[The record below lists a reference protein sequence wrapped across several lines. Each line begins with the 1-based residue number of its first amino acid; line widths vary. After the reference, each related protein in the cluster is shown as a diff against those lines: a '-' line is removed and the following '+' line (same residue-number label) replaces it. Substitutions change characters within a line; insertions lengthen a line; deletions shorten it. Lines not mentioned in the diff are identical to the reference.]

1 MTESL
6 WLQGLVTIGVGAV
19 SGGITNAVAV
29 WMLFHP
35 HRPWGFG
42 PLKIQGAIP
51 KNQARLA
58 KSIGR
63 TVGERLLSV
72 EDLSRHLGSP
82 ALRAAFDGAVADAVD
97 GLLNRPRGSLREEL
111 PRPVVAELER
121 ALEPI
126 AVELARRVALLVET
140 PEFAEAL
147 DRYVTLDRWVADGLA
162 SAELEAAVRRFI
174 AAQRAGLLRDERP
187 LLDRLPAG
195 LLAALEQAVTDYL
208 PVAVEQL
215 GRALADPASRDRIR
229 AAVKTVLDRALANL
243 KTHERVMAKL
253 VITSDRLDRMLEGLE
268 GGGVEE
274 LAAAFQSPEFKAR
287 LSSAVNDAV
296 VGFLRAPIAER
307 LWALGPDRLDGL
319 ERAAADYIVAAL
331 RAPETRY
338 WAVARARDAVA
349 LARRALAADSG
360 RARLATTAHAAVR
373 ALLDL
378 PIGRPADL
386 LPDDAE
392 SRLAAALTDPLWE
405 WIQGRVPAVVAEL
418 SVAEQVE
425 QKLLTL
431 PLGRMEEL
439 IRSVSEKELRL
450 IVQLGYW
457 LGALVGAIA
466 WGLNLLVR

>member
-35 HRPWGFG
+35 HRPWGIG
-42 PLKIQGAIP
+42 PFKLQGAIP

-58 KSIGR
+58 RSIGR

-82 ALRAAFDGAVADAVD
+82 SLRAAFDGAVADAVD
-97 GLLNRPRGSLREEL
+97 ALLNRPRGSLREEL

-121 ALEPI
+121 TLEPV
-126 AVELARRVALLVET
+126 AEELARRVALLVET

-147 DRYVTLDRWVADGLA
+147 DRHVAFDRWVTDGLA

-174 AAQRAGLLRDERP
+174 ASQRAGLLRDERP

-208 PVAVEQL
+208 PLAVEQL
-215 GRALADPASRDRIR
+215 GRALADPAARARIR
-229 AAVKTVLDRALANL
+229 DAVKNVLDRALANL
-243 KTHERVMAKL
+243 KAHERVMAKL

-274 LAAAFQSPEFKAR
+274 LAAAFQAPEFKAR

-319 ERAAADYIVAAL
+319 ERTAADYVVGAL
-331 RAPETRY
+331 RSPETRD

-360 RARLATTAHAAVR
+360 RARLATVARAAVR
-373 ALLDL
+373 ALLEL
-378 PIGRPADL
+378 PLGRPADL
-386 LPDDAE
+386 LPEDAE
-392 SRLAAALTDPLWE
+392 ARLAAAITDPLWE

-425 QKLLTL
+425 QKLVGL
-431 PLGRMEEL
+431 PLARMEEL

-450 IVQLGYW
+450 IVRLGYW
-457 LGALVGAIA
+457 LGGLVGAVA
-466 WGLNLLVR
+466 WGLNLLVG